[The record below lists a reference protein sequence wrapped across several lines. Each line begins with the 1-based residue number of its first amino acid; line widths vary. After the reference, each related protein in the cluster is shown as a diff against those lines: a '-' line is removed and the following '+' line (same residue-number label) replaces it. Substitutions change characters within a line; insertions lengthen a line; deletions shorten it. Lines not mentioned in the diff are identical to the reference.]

1 MIRIPQVPGLQ
12 HTAINSPEVNPRA
25 AAAPA
30 MALGNVAEAIADV
43 SEDFH
48 DAARKVQL
56 MENGRIVSEK
66 RQALASNYATLQLD
80 LQKDPD
86 PASRINR
93 TKDFFS
99 NTKGEMESEDL
110 PDTVRAELL
119 NHFDNFA
126 TEAVIRQGE
135 DSYRLA
141 KTRGLMALDN
151 ELNAAIRSG
160 NPNAIDL
167 PLRTARESGFVLP
180 EQEDSIRQKY
190 ATEFKVQE
198 MLKTIQAKPLEA
210 EKAFKAREEFAANHP
225 DLDFDTINKLE
236 GEAERTA
243 NRFRSDF
250 TNDLIIS
257 GTNPTPEELKSM
269 ESSGQIDKDTHARWI
284 TRLRNNS
291 DPVHDP
297 ALYEEAYDQVIGYD
311 PAKDPS
317 GQSEAAIRSFLAT
330 QNLPAAAI
338 KTLNDKLN
346 DRIKGEGSDT
356 PKGKLE
362 SEFASR
368 IRSDFNQGSF
378 GNYRFPLDH
387 DKNVNTAPI
396 MAINSEQYGKSWQ
409 LRGEFA
415 EQWRGIMSTMPTNA
429 SFEQVSK
436 AYNQLKDSFKDKR
449 PTPTLNLS
457 KPVSLNFDPNATLQN
472 IQKSSFGGQPVRPP
486 GGTYTGAIPTVFGG
500 KKDPGD
506 EGINYLGKPTGKGGI
521 EGTAIPQALLHDKF
535 PDKVTVRDGKIPD
548 AQKQWIDK
556 NVRTVVR
563 GPDGRMHVMPVADLG
578 TAEKVWSDKGRP
590 TLDLTEGAA
599 RQIGAKPTYDKNGI
613 MRGLTGVSTVD
624 FSVVSIETSKPLA
637 GSSWEEAKRDWFA
650 TSKPRTNEQ
659 ASNGLIALR
668 QSWHLANAEL
678 DQEAAMVLPPKGAL

>member
-12 HTAINSPEVNPRA
+12 PTAINSPQVDPRA
-25 AAAPA
+25 AAVPWQ
-30 MALGNVAEAIADV
+30 ALGNVAESIAGV

-66 RQALASNYATLQLD
+66 RQALASNFAALQLD

-99 NTKGEMESEDL
+99 KTKGEMETEEL

-135 DSYRLA
+135 DSFRLA

-151 ELNAAIRSG
+151 ELNSAIRSG

-167 PLRTARESGFVLP
+167 PLQTARESGFVLP
-180 EQEDSIRQKY
+180 EQEASIRQKY

-210 EKAFKAREEFAANHP
+210 EKALNGADFAGNHP
-225 DLDFDTINKLE
+225 DLDPATINRLQ

-257 GTNPTPEELKSM
+257 GANPTPEELKSM

-311 PAKDPS
+311 PAKDAS

-346 DRIKGEGSDT
+346 ERIKGGGSDT

-368 IRSDFNQGSF
+368 IHADFNQGTF
-378 GNYRFPLDH
+378 GHYRFPLDH
-387 DKNVNTAPI
+387 DNSPGTAPI

-415 EQWRGIMSTMPTNA
+415 EQWRGIMSAMPPNA
-429 SFEQVSK
+429 DFTTVSK
-436 AYNQLKDSFKDKR
+436 AYNELKEAYKNKR

-457 KPVSLNFDPNATLQN
+457 KPVSLDFDPNATLQN
-472 IQKSSFGGQPVRPP
+472 IQKSTFGGQPVRPP

-500 KKDPGD
+500 KNDPADNGKSAFGGETGD
-506 EGINYLGKPTGKGGI
+506 GAKQ
-521 EGTAIPQALLHDKF
+521 GTAIPKALLDAKF
-535 PDKVTVRDGKIPD
+535 PGKDKSWLG
-548 AQKQWIDK
+548 K

-563 GPDGRMHVMPVADLG
+563 GADGRSHVLPVVDLG
-578 TAEKVWSDKGRP
+578 TAEWVWQKNGRP

-599 RQIGAKPTYDKNGI
+599 RQIGAKPTYDANGK
-613 MRGLTGVSTVD
+613 MKGLTGVATVD
-624 FSVVSIETSKPLA
+624 FTVVSIETSKPLA

-650 TSKPRTNEQ
+650 TNKPRTNEQ

-678 DQEAAMVLPPKGAL
+678 DEQASVLPPKGSL